1 MNLPFNDSYLL
12 YIALSVGIV
21 LAGMLAVKFINRF
34 FQARQQG
41 DKDNRGSYR
50 TWTVA
55 SRNAVAA
62 VVFLL
67 LLGIWVS
74 ELKSVAISLTAFAV
88 ALVIGG
94 KELVM
99 CFLGAFLRMMAR
111 PFQLGDIV
119 EIGPHSGEVVDMDA
133 LTTTLVEI
141 AGARQFTGSTVQI
154 PNSMLL
160 TVAVRNH
167 SQSGKYTLDTL
178 RIPLPE
184 KSDPDRVEADLIAIT
199 EQVCAPFLAEA
210 RHSLQEYGGSRFLDL
225 SQFEPRVMFEAMAA
239 DRLDVLVR
247 FPVPVNSRLSIAQQ
261 ILRKYHQQ
269 RNAELAAAAA
279 RPESAPAAAP
289 AHQGKAASL
298 S

>member
-1 MNLPFNDSYLL
+1 MTLPFNDSYLL
-12 YIALSVGIV
+12 HIGLSLAIV
-21 LAGMLAVKFINRF
+21 LAGMVAVKFVNRF
-34 FQARQQG
+34 FQSRQLA

-119 EIGPHSGEVVDMDA
+119 EIGPYSGEVVDMDA

-141 AGARQFTGSTVQI
+141 AGTRQFTGSTVQI
-154 PNSMLL
+154 PNSTLL
-160 TVAVRNH
+160 TSAVRNH
-167 SQSGKYTLDTL
+167 SQAGKYTLDTL
-178 RIPLPE
+178 RLPLPE
-184 KSDPDRVEADLIAIT
+184 KCDPDRVEADLIAIT

-225 SQFEPRVMFEAMAA
+225 SQFEPRVLFEAVAA
-239 DRLDVLVR
+239 DKLDALVR
-247 FPVPVNSRLSIAQQ
+247 FPVPVASRLSVGQQ
-261 ILRKYHQQ
+261 ILRQYHRQ
-269 RNAELAAAAA
+269 RGEAAAAA
-279 RPESAPAAAP
+279 AAAATPATAAAATPAASAT
-289 AHQGKAASL
+289 
-298 S
+298 

>member
-12 YIALSVGIV
+12 HIGLSVAIV
-21 LAGMLAVKFINRF
+21 LAGMVVVKFVNRF
-34 FQARQQG
+34 FQNRQQA
-41 DKDNRGSYR
+41 DKENRGSYR

-55 SRNAVAA
+55 SRNAIAA

-111 PFQLGDIV
+111 PFQLGDLV
-119 EIGPHSGEVVDMDA
+119 EIGPHSGEVVDMDV
-133 LTTTLVEI
+133 LTTTLAEI
-141 AGARQFTGSTVQI
+141 SGTRHFTGSTVQI

-160 TVAVRNH
+160 TVAVHNH
-167 SQSGKYTLDTL
+167 SQAGRYTLDTL

-184 KSDPDRVEADLIAIT
+184 KSDPDRAEADLLAIT
-199 EQVCAPFLAEA
+199 AQVCAPFLAEA
-210 RHSLQEYGGSRFLDL
+210 SLSLQEYGGSRFLDL
-225 SQFEPRVMFEAMAA
+225 SQFEPRVLFEAVGA
-239 DRLDVLVR
+239 DKLDALVR
-247 FPVPVNSRLSIAQQ
+247 FPAPVASRMTVGQQ
-261 ILRKYHQQ
+261 ILRRYY
-269 RNAELAAAAA
+269 RLRSEAAAAA
-279 RPESAPAAAP
+279 RTEGEAAV
-289 AHQGKAASL
+289 S